1 MRVCARVR
9 NGLRDVHTRA
19 CSVRVPPLRTTVAR
33 RLTLGSSTAMTPSTL
48 PSPTQV
54 DLMARTFETGVSSF
68 GSCWGLQIAAV
79 ACGGKVEL
87 NPNGRE
93 VGVGRKVMLSGEGR
107 DHPMFR

>member
-1 MRVCARVR
+1 
-9 NGLRDVHTRA
+9 
-19 CSVRVPPLRTTVAR
+19 
-33 RLTLGSSTAMTPSTL
+33 
-48 PSPTQV
+48 
-54 DLMARTFETGVSSF
+54 MARTFETGVSSF

>member
-1 MRVCARVR
+1 M
-9 NGLRDVHTRA
+9 
-19 CSVRVPPLRTTVAR
+19 TT
-33 RLTLGSSTAMTPSTL
+33 PTL
-48 PSPTQV
+48 PSPTQIE
-54 DLMARTFETGVSSF
+54 LMARTFESGVSSF

-87 NPNGRE
+87 NPKGRE

>member
-1 MRVCARVR
+1 
-9 NGLRDVHTRA
+9 
-19 CSVRVPPLRTTVAR
+19 
-33 RLTLGSSTAMTPSTL
+33 
-48 PSPTQV
+48 
-54 DLMARTFETGVSSF
+54 MARTFETGVSSF

-87 NPNGRE
+87 NPKGRE